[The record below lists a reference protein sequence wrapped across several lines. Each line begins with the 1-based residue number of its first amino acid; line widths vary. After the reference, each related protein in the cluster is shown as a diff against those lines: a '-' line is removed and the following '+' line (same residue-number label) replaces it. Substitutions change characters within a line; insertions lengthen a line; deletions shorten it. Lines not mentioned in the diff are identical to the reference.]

1 MENINFIKKFIRKLV
16 DLLQADKPKTV
27 AIACFDLG
35 EFCRYHP
42 FGRKYK
48 NKKLLIKIL
57 FIFISVLEKMKGKD
71 YIMNKARGDNQIV
84 KEQALVALQ
93 KIMIH
98 NWQSLGAN

>member
-1 MENINFIKKFIRKLV
+1 LV
-16 DLLQADKPKTV
+16 DLLQSDKPKTV

-42 FGRKYK
+42 FGRKLRF
-48 NKKLLIKIL
+48 KKKKIKIWKL
-57 FIFISVLEKMKGKD
+57 KKCSVLEKMKGKD
-71 YIMNKARGDNQIV
+71 YIMNKARGDNQQV

-98 NWQSLGAN
+98 NWQAIGTN